1 MAEEGDNFEDARD
14 SNPTGGRLSQSADG
28 APTGRTPTA
37 LDPLQQNA
45 EILQELQTRNLVGMS
60 KTQLKDYS
68 EQLKLRMDIDEN
80 LRALSKRKRT
90 ESIATTTLAAAEPDP
105 ERREKG
111 VDNLIKRG
119 RIRELEQPSQSAFQ
133 EWLAD
138 CEREFKLHGCEFDD
152 TERRTQ
158 FAIRSISGKKNDKL
172 REVIAALNRRTNRQG
187 EGPLLWDEM
196 TEIVQNTIMN
206 PAVRRAN
213 IAVKYHQAQVLLN
226 QSVQNFHKY
235 MTELETMLDYEVPE
249 GPAKVDSYFARL
261 PPYIRAR
268 ITEANVLGQTHTIEE
283 LMATAMR
290 YEQAN
295 TAKASQVSS
304 STGSSPAPARSDSGQ
319 PPRGNRNRR
328 GNRGSRGR
336 PQGDGRNLASS
347 PNNIPARESRP
358 VGNAYPNNYASD
370 TQQEK

>member
-1 MAEEGDNFEDARD
+1 MAEIDDNFVDAQD
-14 SNPTGGRLSQSADG
+14 ENLAGEGPSTSAPG
-28 APTGRTPTA
+28 TLAGRTPIV
-37 LDPLQQNA
+37 LDPIQQNA
-45 EILQELQTRNLVGMS
+45 EILQELQMKSLAGMS
-60 KTQLKDYS
+60 KVQLKDYS

-196 TEIVQNTIMN
+196 TEIVQNTILN
-206 PAVRRAN
+206 PAVRRAE
-213 IAVKYHQAQVLLN
+213 IAVKYHQAQVLPN

-235 MTELETMLDYEVPE
+235 MTELETMLDYKVPE

-295 TAKASQVSS
+295 TVKASQVSS
-304 STGSSPAPARSDSGQ
+304 STGSSPAPTRSDSGQ
-319 PPRGNRNRR
+319 SARGNRNRR
-328 GNRGSRGR
+328 GNRGGRGR
-336 PQGDGRNLASS
+336 PQGDDRNPASS

-358 VGNAYPNNYASD
+358 VGNAYPNAYAANA
-370 TQQEK
+370 QQEK